1 MCEESAR
8 RFARAHAGKRFG
20 RLPFAALQR
29 QKAPAARDQKAR
41 HLQILGIQ
49 EFTWKAEYNAAEFLL
64 RLPLRRRGD
73 QNAGKI
79 LELCRCDRLH
89 LRDWAVGGDF
99 NQGGPGC
106 KDQIF
111 VGVGKQAA
119 LIVERDLDP
128 ILAQHITQLP
138 MAAVRDG
145 DADVGI
151 PRRKGRERAVE
162 LSPLHRC
169 AGSRSSNSPPRPWRS
184 SPPRRT
190 CGRSPL

>member
-1 MCEESAR
+1 MPPQNETALVLFKLGLQNIRKLFHIANGIVLFPERAVCAKKR
-8 RFARAHAGKRFG
+8 RTVSHERHAGKRFG

-29 QKAPAARDQKAR
+29 KKSPAARDQKAR
-41 HLQILGIQ
+41 LLQILGIQ

-111 VGVGKQAA
+111 VGVGNK
-119 LIVERDLDP
+119 
-128 ILAQHITQLP
+128 
-138 MAAVRDG
+138 
-145 DADVGI
+145 
-151 PRRKGRERAVE
+151 RR
-162 LSPLHRC
+162 
-169 AGSRSSNSPPRPWRS
+169 
-184 SPPRRT
+184 
-190 CGRSPL
+190 